1 MVATRVYWTNENRGS
16 PRDPCYTVGIG
27 EREARNARGGSEV
40 ANVAG
45 RKARLLVVEDS
56 AEICETLEQVLTDEG
71 YEVTIAPDLSHAFAT
86 LETQTFD
93 LVLTD
98 LFTVS
103 QIDPLQSVSE
113 LRARVAPTAIGVVS
127 GWQVDPEYAKRQGFS
142 FLLTKPFDLDEL
154 LACVDSSL
162 NA

>member
-1 MVATRVYWTNENRGS
+1 MVHIV
-16 PRDPCYTVGIG
+16 
-27 EREARNARGGSEV
+27 
-40 ANVAG
+40 G
-45 RKARLLVVEDS
+45 RKAHLLVVEDS
-56 AEICETLEQVLTDEG
+56 AEICETLEQVLTEEG
-71 YEVTIAPDLSHAFAT
+71 YDVTIASDLSRAFAV
-86 LETQTFD
+86 LERQTFD

-127 GWQVDPEYAKRQGFS
+127 GWPVDPEYAKSQGFS

-154 LACVDSSL
+154 LMYVASSL
-162 NA
+162 SA